1 MRIVLLASLL
11 AVVPACS
18 AAQQALPPDQSTRQ
32 DGVNQRGD
40 HVMGFSHETTTH
52 HFRLLKDGGEIIVQ
66 ANDPN
71 DKRSIEQIRAHLY
84 HLVGMFS
91 NGDFNAPLLIHDTNP
106 PGVATMIRLRSD
118 IRYTTSEID
127 GGAQMRILTSSQET
141 TDAVH
146 AFLLFQII
154 DHKTGDSPAI
164 GSQAVS
170 RSASVSE

>member
-1 MRIVLLASLL
+1 
-11 AVVPACS
+11 
-18 AAQQALPPDQSTRQ
+18 
-32 DGVNQRGD
+32 
-40 HVMGFSHETTTH
+40 
-52 HFRLLKDGGEIIVQ
+52 VQ